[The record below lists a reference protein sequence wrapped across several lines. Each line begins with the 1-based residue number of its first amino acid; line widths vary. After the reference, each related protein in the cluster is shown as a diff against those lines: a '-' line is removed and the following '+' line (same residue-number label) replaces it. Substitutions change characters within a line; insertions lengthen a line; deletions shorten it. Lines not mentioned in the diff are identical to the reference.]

1 MSSETRDPLGEAY
14 HSDARHLWGLCYRMT
29 GSAADADD
37 LVQETWV
44 RALEKPPPD
53 LARSLRPWLVR
64 VATNLSRD
72 ALRARKRRE
81 YHGSW
86 LPSPVPDEL
95 LADGETER
103 PDARYARAESATQA
117 FLVALEALTPSQ
129 RAVVLLRDVYDL
141 SVAETAEA
149 VEMTPANVKTTH
161 HRARR
166 DLEAYDAAPCRPT
179 PELQE
184 RVHALLLELAA
195 AVASQDSGAIA
206 AFFEEDAQLWSDSN
220 GQFLSNER
228 PLVGA
233 DPIARFYAKRS
244 EAVGA
249 PAHFEIVS
257 LNSLPAVVLEFE
269 GLSERYAARHVT
281 MVVPSA
287 RGRVHRLFNVLAPQ
301 KLMKLSRLAP

>member
-1 MSSETRDPLGEAY
+1 MSSEVLDPLDEAY
-14 HSDARHLWGLCYRMT
+14 RTDGRHLWGLCYRMM

-37 LVQETWV
+37 LVQETWI

-53 LARSLRPWLVR
+53 LERSLRPWLVR
-64 VATNLSRD
+64 VAMNLSRD
-72 ALRARKRRE
+72 ALRARKHRE

-95 LADGETER
+95 LADGEAER
-103 PDARYARAESATQA
+103 PDARYARAESSTQA

-149 VEMTPANVKTTH
+149 VEMTAANVKTTH

-166 DLEAYDAAPCRPT
+166 DLEAYDEAPCRPT

-195 AVASQDSGAIA
+195 AVASHDPGAIA
-206 AFFEEDAQLWSDSN
+206 DFFEQDAQLWSDSN

-228 PLVGA
+228 PIVGA
-233 DPIARFYAKRS
+233 EAISRFYAKRS
-244 EAVGA
+244 EALGA
-249 PAHFEIVS
+249 PARFQIVS
-257 LNSLPAVVLEFE
+257 LNHLPAVVLEFE
-269 GLSERYAARHVT
+269 GLSERYAARHVSII
-281 MVVPSA
+281 VPSA
-287 RGRVHRLFNVLAPQ
+287 RGRVHRLFTVLAPQ
-301 KLMKLSRLAP
+301 KLMKLNRLAP